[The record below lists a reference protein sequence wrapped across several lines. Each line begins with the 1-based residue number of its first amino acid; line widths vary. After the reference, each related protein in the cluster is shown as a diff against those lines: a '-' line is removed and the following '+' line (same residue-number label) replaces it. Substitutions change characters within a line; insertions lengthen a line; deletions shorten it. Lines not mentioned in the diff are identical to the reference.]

1 VNRRRATVQRRSKM
15 KRLLLPILLGLLF
28 VSPGAAQEPSA
39 THQEVLKA
47 DQMLLDAL
55 LKKDRATFEPL
66 LADDYVYIHS
76 NGTVTNRTQ
85 EIAQTMS
92 ADVEWT
98 ASKMSD
104 LKVRIYG
111 DAAVVTGTLTH
122 TGSAKGYVGGA
133 RLVTHLW
140 VKRNGRWQN
149 VGGQSTV
156 VPAK

>member
-1 VNRRRATVQRRSKM
+1 M
-15 KRLLLPILLGLLF
+15 KRLLVPILLGLLV
-28 VSPGAAQEPSA
+28 VSPGAAQTSSA
-39 THQEVLKA
+39 THREVLKL
-47 DQMLLDAL
+47 DQTLLDAL

-92 ADVEWT
+92 ADVKWT
-98 ASKMSD
+98 ASKLSS
-104 LKVRIYG
+104 LKLRIYG

-122 TGSAKGYVGGA
+122 TGSARGYVGGA
-133 RLVTHLW
+133 RLITHLW

-156 VPAK
+156 MPAK

>member
-1 VNRRRATVQRRSKM
+1 MM
-15 KRLLLPILLGLLF
+15 KRLLVPTLLALLV
-28 VSPGAAQEPSA
+28 VSPGAAQTPSA
-39 THQEVLKA
+39 TDQEVLKL
-47 DQMLLDAL
+47 DQTLDDAL

-76 NGTVTNRTQ
+76 NGTMTNRTE

-92 ADVEWT
+92 ADVKWT
-98 ASKMSD
+98 ASKLSN

-122 TGSAKGYVGGA
+122 SGSAKGYVGGA
-133 RLVTHLW
+133 RLITHLW

>member
-1 VNRRRATVQRRSKM
+1 M
-15 KRLLLPILLGLLF
+15 KRLLVPILLGLLIVF
-28 VSPGAAQEPSA
+28 PGAAQTPSA
-39 THQEVLKA
+39 TDREVLKL
-47 DQMLLDAL
+47 DQTLMDAF

-66 LADDYVYIHS
+66 LAGDYVYIHS
-76 NGTVTNRTQ
+76 NGTMTNRTE

-92 ADVEWT
+92 ADVKWT
-98 ASKMSD
+98 ASKLSN

-111 DAAVVTGTLTH
+111 DAAVVTGVLTH

-133 RLVTHLW
+133 RLITHLW

-156 VPAK
+156 VPASARTARH